1 MRKKT
6 ICTLHDIPTTPADD
20 RSNVCGGQFLFRCC
34 PGRTLCEPSEEDLE
48 DYMDSYGI
56 LHPQVILVS
65 YNEQYGPKIVLSS
78 DSLPIVGHVLPG
90 HM

>member
-1 MRKKT
+1 
-6 ICTLHDIPTTPADD
+6 
-20 RSNVCGGQFLFRCC
+20 
-34 PGRTLCEPSEEDLE
+34 
-48 DYMDSYGI
+48 MDSYGI
-56 LHPQVILVS
+56 LHPQAVLVS